1 MFLSRLSSMLDFMK
15 TSLLLLCW
23 VFAVTVMATDVYM
36 TVDENGN
43 ATFTDQAVEGSKKIE
58 VKEVITI
65 PALKNPPPP
74 RKTLKVEPR
83 YTKLTITNPKQDETY
98 FRSEGELVIGVTS
111 APHLRLGDLYVYRL
125 NGEEIYAGRATIQSI
140 AEMDRGTHTIQIA
153 IANRDREEVMVS
165 EPVTFHMRQASIQG
179 R

>member
-1 MFLSRLSSMLDFMK
+1 MLNFMK
-15 TSLLLLCW
+15 TTLLILCW
-23 VFAVTVMATDVYM
+23 ALAVPAMAADVYM

-43 ATFTDQAVEGSKKIE
+43 ATFSDQAVEGAKKIE

-74 RKTLKVEPR
+74 RKRVQIEPP

-111 APHLRLGDLYVYRL
+111 APHLRLGDVYVYRL
-125 NGEEIYAGRATIQSI
+125 NGEEIYAGRKTIQSI
-140 AEMDRGTHTIQIA
+140 TEMDRGTHTIQIA

-165 EPVTFHMRQASIQG
+165 EPISFHMRQASIQG